1 MTSRW
6 LRFGLFFLLV
16 VALAA
21 FMLPQWRNPS
31 AQAASDDDYN
41 RTRLL
46 IEVMEQIQKKYV
58 EKKTPDELLTEAV
71 KGMVSSLDPHSA
83 YLTPEEYKEL
93 QIETKGS
100 FSGVGIVI
108 TMRDGTL
115 TVVSPIEGTP
125 AYKAG
130 VEAGDRIIK
139 IDGKLTKGMTLMDAV
154 KAIRGPKGSKVTLTI
169 LRDGLGKLKDI
180 AIVRDVIPIKSVRYY
195 LLGDGYG
202 LIRLASFQE
211 NTTDDLIQGLNKLQE
226 QKVPLKGLIID
237 LRTNPGGL
245 LTEAVN
251 VADQFLDSGL
261 IVSTRGRAP
270 GQEMVFKATPRMTA
284 GDYPIIV
291 LVNQGSASASEIVAG
306 ALQDHR
312 RALILGTTTFGKG
325 SVQTIMPLD
334 DKGALKLT
342 TARYYT
348 PNGRAIQ
355 AKGITPD
362 LVVPFKAPAPTK
374 AKKPEKSQVL
384 REKDLQ
390 GAMPPEDDAR
400 VLEGDQAEPKPESK
414 AKPPEQG
421 KDEPKGEPQGEPQ
434 KDAKAKKDKQDKL
447 HYPKDRLDKDNQMIR
462 ALDLLKA
469 WQVFSRQEPPVPVKE
484 PGKAVNQ

>member
-1 MTSRW
+1 MPGRS
-6 LRFGLFFLLV
+6 LRYGFLIFFLL
-16 VALAA
+16 AA
-21 FMLPQWRNPS
+21 TAFLLPQLKQAP
-31 AQAASDDDYN
+31 AQAAGDADY
-41 RTRLL
+41 RRMRLL
-46 IEVMEQIQKKYV
+46 TEVMEQIQKKYV
-58 EKKTPDELLTEAV
+58 EKKTPDELLTDAI

-108 TMRDGTL
+108 SMRDGIL

-139 IDGKLTKGMTLMDAV
+139 IDGKLSKGMSLMDAV

-169 LRDGLGKLKDI
+169 LREGLSKLKDI
-180 AIVRDVIPIKSVRYY
+180 TIVRDVIPIKSVRAY
-195 LLGDGYG
+195 LLEDGYG

-211 NTTDDLIQGLNKLQE
+211 NTTDDLVQALNKLQE
-226 QKVPLKGLIID
+226 QKVPLKGLVID

-251 VADQFLDSGL
+251 VADQFLDKGV
-261 IVSTRGRAP
+261 IVSTRGRVP
-270 GQEMVFKATPRMTA
+270 SQDMVFRATPRMTA
-284 GDYPIIV
+284 GDYPIII
-291 LVNQGSASASEIVAG
+291 LVNQGTASASEIVAG
-306 ALQDHR
+306 ALQDQHR
-312 RALILGTTTFGKG
+312 AMVLGTQTFGKG

-334 DKGALKLT
+334 DEGALKLT

-348 PNGRAIQ
+348 PDGRSIQ

-362 LVVPFKAPAPTK
+362 LVVPFKPPAKTK
-374 AKKPEKSQVL
+374 PREDKNQTL

-390 GAMPPEDDAR
+390 GAMPPED
-400 VLEGDQAEPKPESK
+400 VEKPKNGQEAAPENQD
-414 AKPPEQG
+414 QG
-421 KDEPKGEPQGEPQ
+421 KDKS
-434 KDAKAKKDKQDKL
+434 KKNKL
-447 HYPKDRLDKDNQMIR
+447 YFAKDRLENDNQLMR

-469 WQVFSRQEPPVPVKE
+469 WQVFSRQETAISAKGA
-484 PGKAVNQ
+484 GKAVNQ